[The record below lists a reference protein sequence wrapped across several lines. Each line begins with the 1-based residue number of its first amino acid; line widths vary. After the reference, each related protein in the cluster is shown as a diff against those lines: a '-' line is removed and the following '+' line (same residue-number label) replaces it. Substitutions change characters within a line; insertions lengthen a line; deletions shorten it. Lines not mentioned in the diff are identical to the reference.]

1 MTEINPSKRNMRAE
15 KEIAELDSKKEEYIR
30 QRTSKQLEID
40 VIDSEISA
48 IEAQIA
54 NIIMIK
60 RRVKNEYKY

>member
-15 KEIAELDSKKEEYIR
+15 KEIAELGNKKEEFIR
-30 QRTSKQLEID
+30 QKTSKQLEID
-40 VIDSEISA
+40 VINSKISA

-60 RRVKNEYKY
+60 RRLKK

>member
-15 KEIAELDSKKEEYIR
+15 KEIAELDSKKEEFIR
-30 QRTSKQLEID
+30 QRTNKQLEID

-60 RRVKNEYKY
+60 RRVKK